1 MINIFLGLTPFIF
14 ITFLGYLFGRFKI
27 FDLKHAKIL
36 NLFLFYIAVP
46 ALIIKLV
53 AQSEIGLIDLKQII
67 SYFLMQTACGIL
79 AYLITLKYFKRSVP
93 ESIIWALTVALSN
106 HVTLLLPI
114 TEIYFG
120 ENVIAQVA
128 GIILMDCIILLPL
141 IAFFLELATKKNVQ
155 LFRFI
160 QNVLFNPMI
169 LSILIGVFLVIFN
182 LNINDTP
189 IEYTL
194 SKLSACVSPVGL
206 FATGIILSFYTNDVL
221 NKLTLS
227 ISILK
232 LLISPIILI
241 LIGLLFFN
249 SGLPKEIPG
258 AFFVSVAPCGLTSIV
273 LCSAYNVNPE
283 NIIKALF
290 ISTFASIATI
300 FFAIQ
305 YLTI

>member
-1 MINIFLGLTPFIF
+1 MLAIFLGLTPFIF
-14 ITFLGYLFGRFKI
+14 ITFLGFLFGRFKV
-27 FDLKHAKIL
+27 FDLSHAKVF
-36 NLFLFYIAVP
+36 NLFLFYVAVP
-46 ALIIKLV
+46 ALIIKFV
-53 AQSEIGLIDLKQII
+53 AQSEIGQVDLKQIV
-67 SYFLMQTACGIL
+67 SYFLMQASLGFLTF
-79 AYLITLKYFKRSVP
+79 LITTKFFKRPVP
-93 ESIIWALTVALSN
+93 ESIIWALMVALSN

-114 TEIYFG
+114 TKIYFG
-120 ENVIAQVA
+120 TEVITQVTS
-128 GIILMDCIILLPL
+128 IILMDGVILLSL

-160 QNVLFNPMI
+160 QNILFNPMI
-169 LSILIGVFLVIFN
+169 LSILIGVFLLIFN
-182 LNINDTP
+182 FNIHDTP
-189 IEYTL
+189 IEYIL

-273 LCSAYNVNPE
+273 LCSAYNVSPE
-283 NIIKALF
+283 NIIKAIF
-290 ISTFASIATI
+290 VSTLASIGTI
-300 FFAIQ
+300 FFAIK
-305 YLTI
+305 YLTL